1 MTHSIDDPFHTLEQ
15 QPTYNYL
22 INIEKIIIII
32 TKGPNKINTGHLIL
46 GLIKLQVCK

>member
-1 MTHSIDDPFHTLEQ
+1 MTHSTNDPFHVLKQ

-22 INIEKIIIII
+22 INMAKTLILI
-32 TKGPNKINTGHLIL
+32 TKGPNKIYTGHLIL